1 MEWNG
6 NDCVRNEWQC
16 KCGGDLPPSA
26 HSDYTLDVLSL
37 SAWAG
42 WLDGSLFDDDD
53 DVIIV
58 S

>member
-1 MEWNG
+1 MATIVSVMSG
-6 NDCVRNEWQC
+6 NASAGVTS
-16 KCGGDLPPSA
+16 LPPSA